1 MQAKDIYL
9 SIINNELNHFELVT
23 ILQLITNKLKINT
36 ISEMDRLENKSP
48 QGIRIS
54 NKYEKINI
62 GKQLMAIKPLLNI

>member
-9 SIINNELNHFELVT
+9 SIINDELNHFELVT

-36 ISEMDRLENKSP
+36 ISEMARLENKSP

-62 GKQLMAIKPLLNI
+62 GKQLMCIKL

>member
-9 SIINNELNHFELVT
+9 SVINNQLNQIEMVT
-23 ILQLITNKLKINT
+23 ILQLITNKLEVNT
-36 ISEMDRLENKSP
+36 ISEMARLEDKSP

-62 GKQLMAIKPLLNI
+62 GKQLMCIKL